1 MSRHKG
7 CRILVIEPVHTGS
20 SSVLLV
26 VFLGHPVQSRS
37 RKKERR
43 SNFLEKYLVC
53 GNKGRRKGNYCVQKW
68 NHHSGEEKKK
78 EFFLRYRKNIER
90 EERRR
95 KVGKPLKW
103 KNFGRPGCLQLW
115 AIWFPLLFLLQI
127 KISIWPFLGVSQIQQ
142 THDGASLSSNWG
154 YCCSIIHHSFG
165 CLPINI
171 FPRPNWGQWFWHKIP
186 LRGQS
191 WNKSDTFR
199 HIFLLNVVHDPHL
212 GFPCQHPPPLP
223 NNGEYMRSSPAPMT
237 FQLRRTGDN
246 TTPGYPQCPQ
256 IPTWGKLGT
265 TQQSWHDAC
274 MHTCYLSILV
284 HHPFIKAC
292 KSTPKSA

>member
-127 KISIWPFLGVSQIQQ
+127 KILIWPFLGVRQIQQ
-142 THDGASLSSNWG
+142 THDGASLSSYWG
-154 YCCSIIHHSFG
+154 YCSRIKFITVLVVSQSTFSLAPIEVNGFDIKYHSGVRVEIKVTLFAIFFFWM
-165 CLPINI
+165 LFTIPI
-171 FPRPNWGQWFWHKIP
+171 
-186 LRGQS
+186 
-191 WNKSDTFR
+191 
-199 HIFLLNVVHDPHL
+199 
-212 GFPCQHPPPLP
+212 
-223 NNGEYMRSSPAPMT
+223 
-237 FQLRRTGDN
+237 
-246 TTPGYPQCPQ
+246 
-256 IPTWGKLGT
+256 
-265 TQQSWHDAC
+265 
-274 MHTCYLSILV
+274 
-284 HHPFIKAC
+284 
-292 KSTPKSA
+292 